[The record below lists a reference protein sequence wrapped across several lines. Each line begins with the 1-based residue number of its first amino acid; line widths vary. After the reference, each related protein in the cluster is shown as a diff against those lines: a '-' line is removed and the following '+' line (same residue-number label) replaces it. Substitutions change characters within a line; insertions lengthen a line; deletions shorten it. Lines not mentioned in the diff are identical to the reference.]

1 MTTFNWTISAT
12 ERAVALGELSDVIQV
27 IHWRYKG
34 TNEDGLTAEIYG
46 AAVLGEPDPQNFTP
60 YNEVTQAA
68 AEAWLIDMFTAEEV
82 VEDEITK
89 TRISQMQEGLE
100 AQIFLLA
107 NPVIIIAPLYSGPV
121 VEEPV
126 VEEPVVEEP
135 VVEEPVV
142 EEPVV
147 E

>member
-60 YNEVTQAA
+60 YNQVTQAA
-68 AEAWLIDMFTAEEV
+68 AESWLVEMFTAEEV
-82 VEDEITK
+82 VEEEITK
-89 TRISQMQEGLE
+89 TRMAQMQEGLE
-100 AQIFLLA
+100 AQISLLA
-107 NPVIIIAPLYSGPV
+107 NPIVIVAPLYSGTI
-121 VEEPV
+121 EEPV

-135 VVEEPVV
+135 VVE
-142 EEPVV
+142 
-147 E
+147 

>member
-60 YNEVTQAA
+60 YNQVTQAA
-68 AEAWLIDMFTAEEV
+68 AEGWLVEMFTAEEV
-82 VEDEITK
+82 VEEEITK
-89 TRISQMQEGLE
+89 TRMAQMQEGLE
-100 AQIFLLA
+100 AQISLLA
-107 NPVIIIAPLYSGPV
+107 NPIIIVAPLYSGTI
-121 VEEPV
+121 EEPV

-135 VVEEPVV
+135 VVE
-142 EEPVV
+142 
-147 E
+147 